1 MDAIRPAEEIDAEQ
15 FIGQK
20 SFKAKGKRLT
30 TWKIESIEE
39 LEPTRFP
46 EPADEGEDSEEGGES
61 GNGDASGKGGK
72 ASESEN
78 LDPDAG
84 KSEQQIIDELTGQT
98 SLFDDKK
105 FTEEDEKD
113 KEWLAKH

>member
-1 MDAIRPAEEIDAEQ
+1 MKQKLTLTVILT
-15 FIGQK
+15 FILATSFGQ
-20 SFKAKGKRLT
+20 T
-30 TWKIESIEE
+30 I
-39 LEPTRFP
+39 
-46 EPADEGEDSEEGGES
+46 EGEDSEEGGES
-61 GNGDASGKGGK
+61 ENGDASGKGGK
-72 ASESEN
+72 APEREN

>member
-1 MDAIRPAEEIDAEQ
+1 MPKCGLIIR
-15 FIGQK
+15 
-20 SFKAKGKRLT
+20 L
-30 TWKIESIEE
+30 
-39 LEPTRFP
+39 LRFP
-46 EPADEGEDSEEGGES
+46 EPTDEGEDSEEGGES
-61 GNGDASGKGGK
+61 ENGNASGKGGK
-72 ASESEN
+72 ASEREN